1 MNNYSKIMNK
11 YSIKKLNGIFYV
23 EGKNRESKPRKMV
36 VKWNDEHIKNKG
48 KNSNFKL

>member
-1 MNNYSKIMNK
+1 MNIYSLFLNN
-11 YSIKKLNGIFYV
+11 YSIKKSNGIFCV

-48 KNSNFKL
+48 KNSNFRL